1 MIEIF
6 RLSIADFWSKKF
18 IYLAILPLFFSVFVL
33 SLVLFYGGSFVV
45 LAVFDTINGYFGEYE
60 LVRDLMQNEFFSWLI
75 NAFVYAFGAYLVVI
89 LSVFFALFVAGF
101 LTPIVV
107 NEINKR
113 HYKIALKNDVS
124 LIFITKIMVVEIL
137 KFLGILLVCLPLL
150 FVPIFHFFVGIIPF
164 FYIYYKFLLVDVAS
178 NILGKTKFE
187 LCLIE
192 GGGVGFVL
200 SSFAFYLVSLLPIVG
215 LFFQLFFVIFLTH
228 LVFRRYLKF

>member
-6 RLSIADFWSKKF
+6 RLSVADFWTKKF

-60 LVRDLMQNEFFSWLI
+60 LVRDLMQNEFFSWVI
-75 NAFVYAFGAYLVVI
+75 NAFVYAFGAYLILI
-89 LSVFFALFVAGF
+89 LSVFFALFIAGF
-101 LTPIVV
+101 LTPVV
-107 NEINKR
+107 VGEINKR
-113 HYKIALKNDVS
+113 HYKIALKNEIP
-124 LIFITKIMVVEIL
+124 LIFILKIMAVEFL
-137 KFLGILLVCLPLL
+137 KFLGILLVCLPFL
-150 FVPIFHFFVGIIPF
+150 FVPILHFFVGIIPF
-164 FYIYYKFLLVDVAS
+164 FYIYYKFLLVDIAS
-178 NILGKTKFE
+178 NILGRTKFE

-192 GGGVGFVL
+192 GGGLGFIL

-228 LVFRRYLKF
+228 LLFRRYLKI

>member
-18 IYLAILPLFFSVFVL
+18 IYLAILPLFFSIFML
-33 SLVLFYGGSFVV
+33 SLALFLGAKPAV
-45 LAVFDTINGYFGEYE
+45 LAIFDAINGYFGEYE
-60 LVRDLMQNEFFSWLI
+60 IVKFLMQNELFNWLI

-113 HYKIALKNDVS
+113 HYKIILKNDVS
-124 LIFITKIMVVEIL
+124 LVFITKIMVVEIL

-150 FVPIFHFFVGIIPF
+150 FVPVLHFFVGIIPF